1 MYEATG
7 VLSSLFWPVAIRDFD
22 HHVAARLPCGC
33 GLLWKQCFRVAT
45 RSGDFAPE
53 ATNPTYRPREAK
65 CQNSYITK
73 TVLGVLSCSA
83 TMNNN
88 RNCGYNETNFQ
99 TCTLYQQ
106 PSELSLKPEKPSGI
120 PKQLSFFGVNFRLVR
135 FLAPIFLASHDPYP

>member
-1 MYEATG
+1 MWQHAFLVG
-7 VLSSLFWPVAIRDFD
+7 VGYFGSSVFGLRRDQAILLLKQRILPIGQEKPN
-22 HHVAARLPCGC
+22 ARIVIL
-33 GLLWKQCFRVAT
+33 Q
-45 RSGDFAPE
+45 
-53 ATNPTYRPREAK
+53 
-65 CQNSYITK
+65 K

-135 FLAPIFLASHDPYP
+135 FLAPIFLSSHDPYP